1 MKDMFRSIKENEKI
15 QGFVKELSQ
24 YLENNIKHNLENR
37 GEEKLPIIESLI
49 QKNTLATANENAIRF
64 GERDVIIEYANK
76 NRDMEPLYF
85 VKDSKKTY
93 WENNQRK
100 YNEDVYTV
108 FEVQNGEIQEL
119 EINKQD
125 MPKGI
130 QVNDVC
136 YKENGEYVVDAIA
149 TKEMQEAVRHMAQ
162 DIINEQ
168 GNHLNTYRKEGHEYL
183 VTEEL
188 GNNRFVKDI
197 TEDTKTEFEEVN
209 IPKEILKEA
218 TEGAILRY
226 INGNY
231 EIKKEN

>member
-1 MKDMFRSIKENEKI
+1 MNLEVMKDMFRSIKENEKI

-64 GERDVIIEYANK
+64 GERDVIIKYANK

-136 YKENGEYVVDAIA
+136 YKENGE
-149 TKEMQEAVRHMAQ
+149 
-162 DIINEQ
+162 
-168 GNHLNTYRKEGHEYL
+168 
-183 VTEEL
+183 
-188 GNNRFVKDI
+188 
-197 TEDTKTEFEEVN
+197 
-209 IPKEILKEA
+209 
-218 TEGAILRY
+218 
-226 INGNY
+226 
-231 EIKKEN
+231 